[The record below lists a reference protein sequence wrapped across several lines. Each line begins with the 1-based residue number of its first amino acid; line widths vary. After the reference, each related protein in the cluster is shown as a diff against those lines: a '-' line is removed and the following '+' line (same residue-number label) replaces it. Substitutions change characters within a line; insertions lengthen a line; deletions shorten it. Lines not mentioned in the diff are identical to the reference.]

1 MSASAESGNLS
12 FVDTNVLVYA
22 VSEDDPRN
30 LAAQRLILDLQF
42 TGRFRTSTQVLQ
54 EFFTVATRKLKRP
67 LSTQQALRYI
77 DEFAEC
83 PIVINDVETIRTAAL
98 FSSREPFSFWDA
110 LVVAAALESGATIL
124 YTEDL
129 QHNRNLPGLRI
140 VNPFVS

>member
-98 FSSREPFSFWDA
+98 FSSREPISFWDA
-110 LVVAAALESGATIL
+110 LLIAAALESGATIL